1 MISLAY
7 ILLYLFC
14 DRTLPFSDEF
24 FSEDQSESAK
34 EYLKENL
41 KFKKKY
47 PIQKMAESTKIEGI
61 IKFCKIVD
69 EMDPFA
75 KPDYK
80 QLFRVLKCCNYDY
93 SYNCSSQI
101 RIPVFPHHRLMNH
114 A

>member
-1 MISLAY
+1 MFASTDKLLQKKTTRRDDLISLAY

-47 PIQKMAESTKIEGI
+47 PIQKMAETG
-61 IKFCKIVD
+61 
-69 EMDPFA
+69 
-75 KPDYK
+75 
-80 QLFRVLKCCNYDY
+80 KCFVYIGN
-93 SYNCSSQI
+93 SNSKK
-101 RIPVFPHHRLMNH
+101 
-114 A
+114 